1 MHEVAPPK
9 YYLDLGLSY
18 SPFSKVFACGLAHQQ
33 PSQMATRIVV
43 INIGPCDRLI
53 KCTHARA
60 SRVVERAPVM
70 PVPPW
75 WGIRKH
81 KCHLVPEE
89 LFQARFTPVQTHG
102 KANAFTTAVPD
113 GPPHAW
119 WTHHTY
125 FRVWHRGVV
134 ADVSPWQSH
143 PYITPCPCSPSA
155 GGEPSPGRFSN
166 SPFHRSRANSP
177 AAAQQAGAC

>member
-1 MHEVAPPK
+1 MQQPYVLNRHKYYSGENFISVHEVAPPK

-70 PVPPW
+70 PVPP
-75 WGIRKH
+75 
-81 KCHLVPEE
+81 
-89 LFQARFTPVQTHG
+89 
-102 KANAFTTAVPD
+102 
-113 GPPHAW
+113 
-119 WTHHTY
+119 
-125 FRVWHRGVV
+125 
-134 ADVSPWQSH
+134 
-143 PYITPCPCSPSA
+143 
-155 GGEPSPGRFSN
+155 
-166 SPFHRSRANSP
+166 
-177 AAAQQAGAC
+177 